1 MQRLFN
7 ARLSARASGRAT
19 EHDLVLEGGWRMYGS
34 MQLMAARTRQ
44 RVTAAVWCAIAL
56 TFITT
61 LMATVSVQYRSS
73 NPQATEIPVLL
84 TWSIGLAPIL
94 LAFVMN
100 PLQLPLSPSSLLLRR
115 SGDFL
120 WRWLPRRRLLMVFF
134 RTWHSG
140 LGCAGTR

>member
-1 MQRLFN
+1 M
-7 ARLSARASGRAT
+7 
-19 EHDLVLEGGWRMYGS
+19 LVVFAFELYVVF
-34 MQLMAARTRQ
+34 LAARTRQ

-94 LAFVMN
+94 LAFVMTVSN
-100 PLQLPLSPSSLLLRR
+100 RFFTPSRWMVPTMLGEQIRAELRMSKKAFKR
-115 SGDFL
+115 ALGGL
-120 WRWLPRRRLLMVFF
+120 YKARRVALEEGGVRLLD
-134 RTWHSG
+134 
-140 LGCAGTR
+140 